1 MALQLVFLPRPEF
14 ILREFFSRIQEKK
27 KKNQTWA
34 RENRSLK
41 RHGCDFYPQASL
53 AEGSETQV
61 WALQLQ
67 QVPQRK
73 FCQALPVGPQTPPIP
88 SCSGGP
94 CGLSN
99 PVGQSLTSA
108 HRPLQ
113 HLLTVKGK
121 GPLMCPPA

>member
-73 FCQALPVGPQTPPIP
+73 FCQALPMGPQTPPIP
-88 SCSGGP
+88 PFLLRWILWALKP
-94 CGLSN
+94 CWSE
-99 PVGQSLTSA
+99 PDF
-108 HRPLQ
+108 
-113 HLLTVKGK
+113 
-121 GPLMCPPA
+121 CPQATAASPNR